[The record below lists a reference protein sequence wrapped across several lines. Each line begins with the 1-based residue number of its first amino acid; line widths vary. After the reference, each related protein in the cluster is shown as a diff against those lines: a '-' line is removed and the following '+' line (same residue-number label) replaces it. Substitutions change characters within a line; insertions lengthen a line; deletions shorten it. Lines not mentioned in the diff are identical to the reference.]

1 MPSAKFTESE
11 VLEPSESFREREKI
25 SEVEADLRAYFA
37 WEIGKPLP
45 GWIYDKLKKYPLL
58 TEHTIKFLH
67 WLRSQ
72 PATNKCKAKT
82 CSLYD
87 IMVDCMITDLL
98 MSALQRFETQYRLN
112 EYNARPTLQA
122 SDSTAPAI
130 KSASYFR
137 WLYPENP
144 TRHLKLSNLKRE
156 PLSRYYYA
164 SDGSF
169 LPCTLDTEFLQVIT
183 SMHSCTLQKPDD
195 QYILQPLCFL
205 PFMCDHPY
213 FIYSVEKHF
222 GYYQMHT
229 PRNEHAI
236 SSFNELLSAVQHH
249 YRYFPELVQKNIR
262 EARDPKRCGFKFMA
276 RARSSVR
283 ALTDITNMLTE
294 WVQLFSSQYYTF
306 SRKTD
311 IYDRSI
317 IDRLT
322 VALEHHDDCADITV
336 KSTPWKKHSDKKKTI
351 EIPPV
356 DVDNLFFSLFAEPKH
371 VENPQGLFLEQ
382 FRELVNSSELE
393 RRLSYS
399 LNENADL
406 TPYIDALCQTLN
418 AARSSRDYTNV
429 YALLSALFSDSKS
442 LKPVSPQIPLTPL
455 KDLNALTAKCE
466 RKITEDQAAVQILCD
481 DEQIVAQYKEAL
493 HRLVYQLL
501 TISQDHQSSEN
512 KAAFGSAKPF
522 WFEREDEWDKASLKY
537 LLFEPDDYITM
548 PCTKMFFT
556 RVHRELWPAA
566 FADPEESACCITH
579 YFIGACVT
587 AHMLEQLQT
596 LIPAI
601 EPQDAHYIADETDTT
616 EEDLLLWRWA
626 RKFFQ
631 TDELP
636 SRHSNLKD
644 SDPQLLALN
653 AAGKGFPLL
662 RRVVQWFYPLSAL
675 KQLMKSELLEY
686 ESELELPGEDVY
698 NAQPCLCLL
707 YSAENEF
714 PDDSPLQT
722 LLDQLINSSG
732 ICWTAFMKNPDAY
745 PETFFFARTDQAI
758 SLARKQA
765 FPSEENQP
773 EISK

>member
-11 VLEPSESFREREKI
+11 VLEPSESFRERKKI

-37 WEIGKPLP
+37 WEKGKPLP
-45 GWIYDKLKKYPLL
+45 GWIYDKLDMFPHLRR
-58 TEHTIKFLH
+58 HACGFLSF
-67 WLRSQ
+67 LRTTTSSFNEQ
-72 PATNKCKAKT
+72 ER
-82 CSLYD
+82 SLYD
-87 IMVDCMITDLL
+87 IMIDCMITDLL
-98 MSALQRFETQYRLN
+98 MIALQRFETQYRLN
-112 EYNARPTLQA
+112 EYNAHPALQA

-164 SDGSF
+164 NDGSF
-169 LPCTLDTEFLQVIT
+169 LPRTLDTEFLQVIT
-183 SMHSCTLQKPDD
+183 SMHSCTLQKPDQ
-195 QYILQPLCFL
+195 QYILHPLCFL
-205 PFMCDHPY
+205 PFMYAHPY

-229 PRNEHAI
+229 SRNVNSV
-236 SSFNELLSAVQHH
+236 SSSNKLLSAVQCH
-249 YRYFPELVQKNIR
+249 YGYSPELVQKNIR
-262 EARDPKRCGFKFMA
+262 EARAPEPCGIEFMVCA
-276 RARSSVR
+276 RLTVK
-283 ALTDITNMLTE
+283 ALTNITDLLTE
-294 WVQLFSSQYYTF
+294 WVQLFSSQYYSF

-311 IYDRSI
+311 IYGRSI

-336 KSTPWKKHSDKKKTI
+336 KSTPWKKHSDKRKTI

-406 TPYIDALCQTLN
+406 TPYMDALCQTLN

-455 KDLNALTAKCE
+455 KDLKALTAKCE

-481 DEQIVAQYKEAL
+481 DEQIVAQYKAAL

-522 WFEREDEWDKASLKY
+522 WFKREDEWEEDP

-566 FADPEESACCITH
+566 FADPKESACCITH

-587 AHMLEQLQT
+587 AHILEQLQT

-616 EEDLLLWRWA
+616 EEDMLLWRWA

-675 KQLMKSELLEY
+675 KQLMKLKLLEY
-686 ESELELPGEDVY
+686 ESKLELPGEDVD

-707 YSAENEF
+707 HSAENEF
-714 PDDSPLQT
+714 PDDSPLKP
-722 LLDQLINSSG
+722 LLDRLINNSG
-732 ICWTAFMKNPDAY
+732 VCWTDFMKNPDAY
-745 PETFFFARTDQAI
+745 PENFFFARIDQAI

-765 FPSEENQP
+765 FPKEENQP

>member
-11 VLEPSESFREREKI
+11 VLEPSESFCEREKI

-45 GWIYDKLKKYPLL
+45 GWIYDKLDMFPHLRR
-58 TEHTIKFLH
+58 HACGFLSF
-67 WLRSQ
+67 LRTTTSSFNEQ
-72 PATNKCKAKT
+72 ER
-82 CSLYD
+82 SLYD
-87 IMVDCMITDLL
+87 IMIDCMITDLL

-183 SMHSCTLQKPDD
+183 SMHSCDFQKPDD

-213 FIYSVEKHF
+213 FIYSIEKHF

-229 PRNEHAI
+229 SRNVN
-236 SSFNELLSAVQHH
+236 SVSTSNKLLSAVQHH
-249 YRYFPELVQKNIR
+249 YGYSPELVQKNIR
-262 EARDPKRCGFKFMA
+262 EARAPEPCGIEFMVCA
-276 RARSSVR
+276 RLTVK
-283 ALTDITNMLTE
+283 ALTNITDLLTE

-351 EIPPV
+351 EIPLV
-356 DVDNLFFSLFAEPKH
+356 DIDNLFFSLFADPKH

-406 TPYIDALCQTLN
+406 TPYMDALCQTLN

-455 KDLNALTAKCE
+455 KDLKALTAKCE

-481 DEQIVAQYKEAL
+481 DEQLVAKYKAAL

-556 RVHRELWPAA
+556 RVHRELCPAA
-566 FADPEESACCITH
+566 FADPKESACCITH

-587 AHMLEQLQT
+587 AHILEQLQT

-626 RKFFQ
+626 RNFFQ

-662 RRVVQWFYPLSAL
+662 RHVIQWFYPLSAL
-675 KQLMKSELLEY
+675 KQLMKLKLLEY

-707 YSAENEF
+707 HSAENEF
-714 PDDSPLQT
+714 PDDSPLKS
-722 LLDQLINSSG
+722 LIDRLINSSG
-732 ICWTAFMKNPDAY
+732 VCWTAFMKNPDAC
-745 PETFFFARTDQAI
+745 PENFFFARIDQAI

-765 FPSEENQP
+765 FPKEENQP

>member
-11 VLEPSESFREREKI
+11 VLEPSESFRERKKI

-37 WEIGKPLP
+37 WEKGKPLP
-45 GWIYDKLKKYPLL
+45 GWIYDKLYTLPHLRR
-58 TEHTIKFLH
+58 HACGFLSF
-67 WLRSQ
+67 LRTTTSSFNEQ
-72 PATNKCKAKT
+72 ER
-82 CSLYD
+82 SLYD
-87 IMVDCMITDLL
+87 IMIDCMITDLL

-156 PLSRYYYA
+156 PLSRYYYT

-169 LPCTLDTEFLQVIT
+169 IPCTLDTEFLQVIT
-183 SMHSCTLQKPDD
+183 AMHACAVQKPDQ
-195 QYILQPLCFL
+195 QYILHPLCFL
-205 PFMCDHPY
+205 PFMYAHPY

-229 PRNEHAI
+229 SRNVNSV
-236 SSFNELLSAVQHH
+236 SSSNKLLSAVQCH
-249 YRYFPELVQKNIR
+249 YGYSPELVQKNVH
-262 EARDPKRCGFKFMA
+262 EARAPEPCGIEFMVCA
-276 RARSSVR
+276 RLTVK
-283 ALTDITNMLTE
+283 ALTNITDLLTE
-294 WVQLFSSQYYTF
+294 WVQLFSSQYYSF

-311 IYDRSI
+311 IYGRSI

-322 VALEHHDDCADITV
+322 VALEHPNDCADITV
-336 KSTPWKKHSDKKKTI
+336 KSTPWKKHSDKRKTI
-351 EIPPV
+351 EVPPV

-406 TPYIDALCQTLN
+406 TPYMDALCQTLN

-455 KDLNALTAKCE
+455 KDLKALTAKCE

-481 DEQIVAQYKEAL
+481 DEQLVAKYKAAL

-522 WFEREDEWDKASLKY
+522 WFKREDEWEEGP

-566 FADPEESACCITH
+566 FADPKESACCITH
-579 YFIGACVT
+579 FFIGSCVT
-587 AHMLEQLQT
+587 AHILEQLQT

-631 TDELP
+631 ADELP

-653 AAGKGFPLL
+653 ASGKGFPLL

-675 KQLMKSELLEY
+675 KQLMKLKLLEY
-686 ESELELPGEDVY
+686 ESELELPGEDVD

-714 PDDSPLQT
+714 PDDSPLRS

-732 ICWTAFMKNPDAY
+732 VCWTDFMKNPDAY
-745 PETFFFARTDQAI
+745 PENFFFARIDQAI

-765 FPSEENQP
+765 FPNEENQP
-773 EISK
+773 EISR

>member
-11 VLEPSESFREREKI
+11 VLEPSESFLERKKI

-37 WEIGKPLP
+37 WETGKPLP
-45 GWIYDKLKKYPLL
+45 GWIYDKLDMFPHLRR
-58 TEHTIKFLH
+58 HACGFLSF
-67 WLRSQ
+67 LRTTTSSFNEQ
-72 PATNKCKAKT
+72 ER
-82 CSLYD
+82 SLYD
-87 IMVDCMITDLL
+87 IMIDCMITDLL
-98 MSALQRFETQYRLN
+98 MIALQRFETQYRLN

-183 SMHSCTLQKPDD
+183 SMHSCDFQKPDD

-213 FIYSVEKHF
+213 FIYSIEKHF

-229 PRNEHAI
+229 SRNVN
-236 SSFNELLSAVQHH
+236 SVSTSNKLLSAVQHH
-249 YRYFPELVQKNIR
+249 YGYSPELVQKNIR
-262 EARDPKRCGFKFMA
+262 EARAPEPCGIEFMVCA
-276 RARSSVR
+276 RLTVK
-283 ALTDITNMLTE
+283 ALTNITDLLTE

-311 IYDRSI
+311 IYGRSI

-336 KSTPWKKHSDKKKTI
+336 KSTPWKKHSDKRKTI

-356 DVDNLFFSLFAEPKH
+356 DVDNLLFSLFAEPKH

-406 TPYIDALCQTLN
+406 TPYMDALCQTLN

-455 KDLNALTAKCE
+455 KDLKALTAKCE

-522 WFEREDEWDKASLKY
+522 WFEREDEWGEDH

-566 FADPEESACCITH
+566 FADPTKSACCMTH
-579 YFIGACVT
+579 YYIGACVT
-587 AHMLEQLQT
+587 AHILEQLQT

-686 ESELELPGEDVY
+686 ESELELPGEDVD

-714 PDDSPLQT
+714 PDDSPLKSP
-722 LLDQLINSSG
+722 LDQLINSSG
-732 ICWTAFMKNPDAY
+732 VCWTAFMKNPDAY
-745 PETFFFARTDQAI
+745 PENFFFARIDQAI
-758 SLARKQA
+758 SLVRKQA
-765 FPSEENQP
+765 FPKEENQP

>member
-11 VLEPSESFREREKI
+11 VLEPSESFRERKKI

-37 WEIGKPLP
+37 WEKGKPLP
-45 GWIYDKLKKYPLL
+45 GWIYDKLYTLPHLRR
-58 TEHTIKFLH
+58 HACDFLSF
-67 WLRSQ
+67 LRTTTSSFNEQ
-72 PATNKCKAKT
+72 KR
-82 CSLYD
+82 SLYD
-87 IMVDCMITDLL
+87 IMIDCMITDLL

-183 SMHSCTLQKPDD
+183 SMHSCDFQKPDD

-236 SSFNELLSAVQHH
+236 SSFNELLSAVQYH
-249 YRYFPELVQKNIR
+249 YDYSPELVQKNIR
-262 EARDPKRCGFKFMA
+262 EARAPEPCGIEFMVCA
-276 RARSSVR
+276 RLTVK
-283 ALTDITNMLTE
+283 ALTNITDLLTE
-294 WVQLFSSQYYTF
+294 WVQLFSSQYYSF

-311 IYDRSI
+311 IYGRSI

-356 DVDNLFFSLFAEPKH
+356 DVDNLFFSLFADPKH

-522 WFEREDEWDKASLKY
+522 WFEREDEWGEY
-537 LLFEPDDYITM
+537 PLLFEPDDYITM

-566 FADPEESACCITH
+566 FADPKESACCITH

-587 AHMLEQLQT
+587 AHILEQLQT

-626 RKFFQ
+626 RNFFQ

-662 RRVVQWFYPLSAL
+662 RRVIQWFYPLSAL

-714 PDDSPLQT
+714 PDDSPLKS
-722 LLDQLINSSG
+722 LIDRLINSSG
-732 ICWTAFMKNPDAY
+732 VCWTAFMKNPDAY
-745 PETFFFARTDQAI
+745 PENFFFARTDQAI

-765 FPSEENQP
+765 FPKEENQP

>member
-11 VLEPSESFREREKI
+11 VLEPSESFRERKKI
-25 SEVEADLRAYFA
+25 SEIEADLRAYFA

-45 GWIYDKLKKYPLL
+45 GWIYDKLDMFPHLRR
-58 TEHTIKFLH
+58 HACGFLSF
-67 WLRSQ
+67 LRTTTSNFNEQ
-72 PATNKCKAKT
+72 ER
-82 CSLYD
+82 SLYD
-87 IMVDCMITDLL
+87 IMIDCMITDLL
-98 MSALQRFETQYRLN
+98 MIALQRFETQYRLN

-183 SMHSCTLQKPDD
+183 SMHSCDFQKPDQ

-205 PFMCDHPY
+205 PLMCDHPY

-283 ALTDITNMLTE
+283 ALTNITNMLTE

-306 SRKTD
+306 SRETD
-311 IYDRSI
+311 IYGRSI

-356 DVDNLFFSLFAEPKH
+356 DVDNIFFSLFAEPKH

-406 TPYIDALCQTLN
+406 TPYMDALCQALN

-455 KDLNALTAKCE
+455 KDLKALTAKCE

-493 HRLVYQLL
+493 HRLV
-501 TISQDHQSSEN
+501 
-512 KAAFGSAKPF
+512 
-522 WFEREDEWDKASLKY
+522 
-537 LLFEPDDYITM
+537 
-548 PCTKMFFT
+548 
-556 RVHRELWPAA
+556 
-566 FADPEESACCITH
+566 
-579 YFIGACVT
+579 
-587 AHMLEQLQT
+587 
-596 LIPAI
+596 
-601 EPQDAHYIADETDTT
+601 
-616 EEDLLLWRWA
+616 
-626 RKFFQ
+626 
-631 TDELP
+631 
-636 SRHSNLKD
+636 
-644 SDPQLLALN
+644 
-653 AAGKGFPLL
+653 
-662 RRVVQWFYPLSAL
+662 
-675 KQLMKSELLEY
+675 
-686 ESELELPGEDVY
+686 
-698 NAQPCLCLL
+698 
-707 YSAENEF
+707 
-714 PDDSPLQT
+714 
-722 LLDQLINSSG
+722 
-732 ICWTAFMKNPDAY
+732 
-745 PETFFFARTDQAI
+745 
-758 SLARKQA
+758 
-765 FPSEENQP
+765 
-773 EISK
+773 

>member
-11 VLEPSESFREREKI
+11 VLEPSESFLERKKI

-37 WEIGKPLP
+37 WEKGKPLP
-45 GWIYDKLKKYPLL
+45 GWIYDKLYTLPHLRR
-58 TEHTIKFLH
+58 HACGFLSF
-67 WLRSQ
+67 LRTTTSSFNEQ
-72 PATNKCKAKT
+72 ER
-82 CSLYD
+82 SLYD
-87 IMVDCMITDLL
+87 IMIDCMITDLL
-98 MSALQRFETQYRLN
+98 MIALQRFETQYRLN

-164 SDGSF
+164 GDGSF

-183 SMHSCTLQKPDD
+183 SMHSCDFQKPDD

-213 FIYSVEKHF
+213 FIYSIEKHF

-229 PRNEHAI
+229 SRNVN
-236 SSFNELLSAVQHH
+236 SVSTSNKLLSAVQHH
-249 YRYFPELVQKNIR
+249 YGYSPELVQKNIR
-262 EARDPKRCGFKFMA
+262 EARAPEPCGIEFMVCA
-276 RARSSVR
+276 RLTVK
-283 ALTDITNMLTE
+283 ALTNITDLLTE
-294 WVQLFSSQYYTF
+294 WVQLFSSQYYSF

-311 IYDRSI
+311 IYGRSI

-356 DVDNLFFSLFAEPKH
+356 DIDNLFFSLFAEPKH

-406 TPYIDALCQTLN
+406 TPYMDALCQTLN

-481 DEQIVAQYKEAL
+481 DGQIVAQYKEAL

-522 WFEREDEWDKASLKY
+522 WFEREDEWGEDY

-566 FADPEESACCITH
+566 FADPKKSACCMTH
-579 YFIGACVT
+579 YYTGSCVT
-587 AHMLEQLQT
+587 AHILEQLQT

-626 RKFFQ
+626 RNFFQ

-662 RRVVQWFYPLSAL
+662 RRVIQWFYPLSSL
-675 KQLMKSELLEY
+675 KQLMKLKLLEY

-707 YSAENEF
+707 HSAENEF
-714 PDDSPLQT
+714 PDDSPLKSP
-722 LLDQLINSSG
+722 LDQLINSSG
-732 ICWTAFMKNPDAY
+732 VCWTAFMKNPDAY
-745 PETFFFARTDQAI
+745 PENFFFARIDQAI

-765 FPSEENQP
+765 FPKEENQP

>member
-11 VLEPSESFREREKI
+11 VLEPSESFRERKKI
-25 SEVEADLRAYFA
+25 SEIEADLRAYFA
-37 WEIGKPLP
+37 WEKGKPLP
-45 GWIYDKLKKYPLL
+45 GWIYDKLDMFPHLRR
-58 TEHTIKFLH
+58 HACGFLSF
-67 WLRSQ
+67 LRTTTSSFNEQ
-72 PATNKCKAKT
+72 ER
-82 CSLYD
+82 SLYD
-87 IMVDCMITDLL
+87 IMIDCMITDLL

-183 SMHSCTLQKPDD
+183 SMHSCDFQKPDD

-213 FIYSVEKHF
+213 FIYSIEKHF

-229 PRNEHAI
+229 SRNVN
-236 SSFNELLSAVQHH
+236 SVSTSNKLLSAVQHH
-249 YRYFPELVQKNIR
+249 YDYSPELVQKNIR
-262 EARDPKRCGFKFMA
+262 EARAPEPCGIEFMVCA
-276 RARSSVR
+276 RLTVK
-283 ALTDITNMLTE
+283 ALTNITDLLTE

-322 VALEHHDDCADITV
+322 IALEHHDDCANITV

-356 DVDNLFFSLFAEPKH
+356 DIDNLFFSLFAEPKH

-406 TPYIDALCQTLN
+406 TPYMDALCQTLN

-455 KDLNALTAKCE
+455 KDLKALTAKCE

-481 DEQIVAQYKEAL
+481 DEQIVARYKEAL

-522 WFEREDEWDKASLKY
+522 WFEREDEWGEDY

-566 FADPEESACCITH
+566 FADPKKSACCMTH
-579 YFIGACVT
+579 YYTGSCVT
-587 AHMLEQLQT
+587 AHILEQLQT

-616 EEDLLLWRWA
+616 EEDMLLWRWA

-662 RRVVQWFYPLSAL
+662 RRVIQWFYPLSAL
-675 KQLMKSELLEY
+675 KQLMKLKLLEY
-686 ESELELPGEDVY
+686 ESELELPGEDVD

-714 PDDSPLQT
+714 PDDSPLNS
-722 LLDQLINSSG
+722 LLDRLINSSG
-732 ICWTAFMKNPDAY
+732 VCWTAFMKNPDAY
-745 PETFFFARTDQAI
+745 PENFFFARIDQAI

-765 FPSEENQP
+765 FPKEENQP